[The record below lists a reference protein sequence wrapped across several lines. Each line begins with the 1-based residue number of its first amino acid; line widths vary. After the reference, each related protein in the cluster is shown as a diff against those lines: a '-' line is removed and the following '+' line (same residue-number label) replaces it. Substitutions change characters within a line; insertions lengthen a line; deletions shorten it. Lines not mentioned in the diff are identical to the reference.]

1 MSDDLTPPFY
11 VGQLLC
17 GGFQGVTVTPQAHHL
32 IVQHHISTMILLR
45 KNAASVKQMTKLIR
59 DLQHIAL
66 TQANYKYPLIF
77 AVDEEGG
84 MMNSLFD
91 KDYLTQ
97 FPGAMALAAT
107 GDPDLVY
114 QVLKAIAVELKKIGF
129 LVILGPVL
137 DVITK
142 LSHQLVGVRSF
153 GTTLEEVIRYGKAC
167 AQGLKDGGLITVGKH
182 FPGIGNAS
190 VDSLLELPMMADSL
204 DQIRHFN
211 TVPFA
216 ELIKQGLLDGIS
228 AAGCGVPSISPD
240 ETHACLSPVVIN
252 QLLRQELGFKGFV
265 ISECLEMDALYH
277 SIGLGQGVILAIYA
291 GCDLVM
297 VCHDLALQNEA
308 VESMEKALAN
318 GNLDEETILTCL
330 ERIETVQKMLP
341 SWEEIF
347 PHNLHGDSISINDD
361 EALFRNKF
369 PQQWEEHQ
377 QLSKLAYRKSI
388 TLVRDY
394 AGTLPISRYVE
405 PKKTSENDSNA
416 TGESE
421 AADDDDSRNILILSP
436 LLNPIYPDK
445 KKTGTH
451 DSQHP
456 QLYTGEEVFQ
466 KFGELLS
473 NHPSNLKSSKPY
485 NVLHTT
491 YTANGLTALHESLIE
506 NSRVVIVL
514 TSEASRNMYQIGI
527 VKYVSI
533 LCGANPSSFSNSSK
547 GLQLSKPLVIV
558 ATLSPYDFFYNKS
571 IGSAYLGCYDYTN
584 NVLEELVG
592 VLMGDHIA
600 EGCIPGEKK
609 FVNRSSKKRKLAQQQ
624 AQQQSQLVHSPKR
637 TQPKRRW
644 LVDEFSLS
652 RDWSSLVKLWKNNA
666 SDESGLGHMQRID
679 YQSDNFFRKLYVLLN
694 TTSKNQKH
702 FVVRNS
708 SLNILYGLVL
718 TWVDE
723 YQDISLDGEILD
735 DESNTPQSS
744 FGKST
749 NKIGSI
755 MYILVDKLKRLQ
767 SVGKN
772 LHARAVRYLIKER
785 KCQTIELGT
794 LFPVLSFPDN
804 SNLIKGG
811 NSRMVT
817 SFMNNVGWD
826 IDTSK
831 LPKIK
836 HIMILNDLINW
847 SVPKKIFRELMI
859 VGVRFDICTHPEKL
873 MTLINKTISQK
884 PTDEDDGSDKKGD
897 ELKTA
902 ENKYIKQIYMEAVKY
917 LTNQSS
923 YEVKI
928 IIALEPTN
936 QNVIG
941 SIILFTNK
949 SQLSKFFPFI
959 DEANKENVANNLIG
973 GIIAPVIDPLY
984 SNLTEIFKFGLIC
997 SGITYLKSLFNEDSG
1012 YGIMNTCIIGGIDED
1027 KSMNGVKEIGFNEW
1041 RQYYEYYDKKSN
1053 ASSVFLGE

>member
-1 MSDDLTPPFY
+1 MTDDAKPPFY

-17 GGFQGVTVTPQAHHL
+17 GGFQGVSVTAQAHHL
-32 IVQHHISTMILLR
+32 IVEHHISTMILLR
-45 KNAASVKQMTKLIR
+45 KNAVSVKQMTKLIR

-66 TQANYKYPLIF
+66 TQAHYKYPLIF

-91 KDYLTQ
+91 QEFLTQ

-114 QVLKAIAVELKKIGF
+114 QVLKAIAVELKQIGF

-153 GTTLEEVIRYGKAC
+153 GTTLEEVSRYGKVC

-211 TVPFA
+211 TVPFVQ
-216 ELIKQGLLDGIS
+216 LFQQGLLDGIS
-228 AAGCGVPSISPD
+228 AAGCGVPTISPD

-308 VESMEKALAN
+308 VESMQKALAN

-330 ERIETVQKMLP
+330 DRIEVVQKKLP
-341 SWEEIF
+341 PWDQIF
-347 PHNLHGDSISINDD
+347 PHSPSASDPISSIVIGDD
-361 EALFRNKF
+361 ELFRYKF
-369 PQQWEEHQ
+369 PKQWEDHR

-394 AGTLPISRYVE
+394 AGTLPITKYVQL
-405 PKKTSENDSNA
+405 KAKTDGPESLSQGDSTTTTTTTA
-416 TGESE
+416 AA

-445 KKTGTH
+445 KNKSSESGSRNE
-451 DSQHP
+451 DP

-466 KFGELLS
+466 TFGELLS
-473 NHPSNLKSSKPY
+473 NHPSNLLSANPY

-533 LCGANPSSFSNSSK
+533 LCGANPSSFSNGSK
-547 GLQLSKPLVIV
+547 GLQLAKPLIIV

-571 IGSAYLGCYDYTN
+571 IGSAYLCCYDYTT

-592 VLMGDHIA
+592 VLMGDYVA

-609 FVNRSSKKRKLAQQQ
+609 FVTRTNKKRKLAQQQ
-624 AQQQSQLVHSPKR
+624 SAQQQSQLVHSPKR

-666 SDESGLGHMQRID
+666 SDENDFRLMQSD
-679 YQSDNFFRKLYVLLN
+679 FQSDNFFRKLYVLLS
-694 TTSKNQKH
+694 TTSETQKH

-708 SLNILYGLVL
+708 SLNILYGIVL

-723 YQDISLDGEILD
+723 YQEISLDGEILD
-735 DESNTPQSS
+735 DESAAPT
-744 FGKST
+744 T
-749 NKIGSI
+749 GSI
-755 MYILVDKLKRLQ
+755 VYILVDKLKRLQ

-772 LHARAVRYLIKER
+772 LHARAVRYLIKEK
-785 KCQTIELGT
+785 KCQTLELGT
-794 LFPVLSFPDN
+794 LFPILMFPDKN
-804 SNLIKGG
+804 YMFKGG
-811 NSRMVT
+811 NRLVT

-826 IDTSK
+826 VGASTPTK
-831 LPKIK
+831 TK
-836 HIMILNDLINW
+836 HFMILHDLIGW

-884 PTDEDDGSDKKGD
+884 SRQEEES
-897 ELKTA
+897 
-902 ENKYIKQIYMEAVKY
+902 KYIKQIYMEAVKY

-949 SQLSKFFPFI
+949 SQLSKFFPFV
-959 DEANKENVANNLIG
+959 DEANKENAANKSNNLVG

-997 SGITYLKSLFNEDSG
+997 SGITYLKSLFNEDSS
-1012 YGIMNTCIIGGIDED
+1012 YGIINTCIIGGIDED
-1027 KSMNGVKEIGFNEW
+1027 KSLNGVKEIGFKEW